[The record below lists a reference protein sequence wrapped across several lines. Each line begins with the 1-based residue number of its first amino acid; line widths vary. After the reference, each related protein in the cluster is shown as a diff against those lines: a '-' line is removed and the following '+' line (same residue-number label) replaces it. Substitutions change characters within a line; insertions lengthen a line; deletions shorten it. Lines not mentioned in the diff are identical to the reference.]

1 MWRKSAHCFTRPLS
15 SSFYPNSYHDWE
27 HFSSIRNLRGPHS
40 GLPNVSETPSP
51 EAPVEM
57 TPRDREKEAK
67 REREKER
74 REKEKAR
81 KIPRV
86 KLKLSAPSPAAETA
100 ATEIPLP
107 ESQPSS
113 ADSTQVSLPT
123 GALSPAM
130 RIHRSPKRSFDESTS
145 SEDGHSVDDIERSG
159 GRDKRSRPS
168 RLGVSVGDAGDET
181 DSLEKEREETPGLS
195 APGSSSSSSS
205 AGDEEFSAL
214 EATQSLAAAT
224 GLDDG
229 YSSLSELESSPEPE
243 PAPVQ
248 QSISAPVPPSQE
260 SATPD
265 STLSKRAQRKQQHLA
280 QFPAHHSSASARP
293 GGEKPLT
300 RRQRKALGLPKARAA
315 LVFGRDNNS
324 PGAGVGAGK
333 IVIPGGRFKGR
344 AAVKVREFREGE
356 DEDGADG
363 LEAEA
368 GVSDAT
374 NGEVEEWVRTG
385 VGRVD
390 VRGFRELKI

>member
-1 MWRKSAHCFTRPLS
+1 
-15 SSFYPNSYHDWE
+15 
-27 HFSSIRNLRGPHS
+27 
-40 GLPNVSETPSP
+40 
-51 EAPVEM
+51 M

-67 REREKER
+67 RERERER
-74 REKEKAR
+74 KEKEKAR

-86 KLKLSAPSPAAETA
+86 KLKLSAPSPAKEGA

-113 ADSTQVSLPT
+113 ADSTEASLQT
-123 GALSPAM
+123 GPLSPAM

-168 RLGVSVGDAGDET
+168 RLAVSVADVGDEA
-181 DSLEKEREETPGLS
+181 DLLEKEREETPGLS

-214 EATQSLAAAT
+214 EASQSLATAT

-243 PAPVQ
+243 SAPVEHP
-248 QSISAPVPPSQE
+248 ISAPLPASQ
-260 SATPD
+260 APAAPD
-265 STLSKRAQRKQQHLA
+265 SALSKRAQRKQHHLA
-280 QFPAHHSSASARP
+280 QMPAHHSSASAQP

-324 PGAGVGAGK
+324 PGAGVVTGAGK

-356 DEDGADG
+356 DEDGGDG
-363 LEAEA
+363 IEAEA
-368 GVSDAT
+368 AVDAT